1 MKTPEKSTKS
11 ENISEYTLNRFVDA
25 ISRTLKKWNA

>member
-11 ENISEYTLNRFVDA
+11 ENINEYTLNRFVDA